1 MNNKLQMGQVFQTTL
16 CAIIILIL
24 QLSVPVSAVS
34 SPAEIMTSQIP
45 AGYGITRNTDG
56 MVEIFIP
63 AGTFWMGNDTGK
75 SNENPAHE
83 VYLDAYWIDQTE
95 VTNAMYSRCVSA
107 GGCAHG

>member
-1 MNNKLQMGQVFQTTL
+1 MGQVFQTTL

-24 QLSVPVSAVS
+24 QLCVPVSAVS

-63 AGTFWMGNDTGK
+63 AGTFWMGNEQ
-75 SNENPAHE
+75 ENPMKIRRTK
-83 VYLDAYWIDQTE
+83 YTSMLTGLIKQKLP
-95 VTNAMYSRCVSA
+95 MRCTVVASA
-107 GGCAHG
+107 QAAVNY